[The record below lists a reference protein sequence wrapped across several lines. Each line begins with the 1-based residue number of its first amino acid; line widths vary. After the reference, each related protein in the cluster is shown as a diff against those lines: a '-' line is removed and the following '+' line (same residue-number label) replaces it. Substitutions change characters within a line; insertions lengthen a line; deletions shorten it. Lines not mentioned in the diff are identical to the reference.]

1 MKSLKGPPQVL
12 DQWLEQLGCVE
23 GAVKLATS
31 FRTSCRV
38 QEHVACVDSR
48 QTLLLSR
55 DVKQHTALEGPGI
68 ATHIDM
74 YIHACI

>member
-1 MKSLKGPPQVL
+1 MENTVYEQMLPICIACVQGTLVPPKLVL
-12 DQWLEQLGCVE
+12 AE
-23 GAVKLATS
+23 
-31 FRTSCRV
+31 
-38 QEHVACVDSR
+38 ACVDSR
-48 QTLLLSR
+48 QTLRRTLLSR

>member
-38 QEHVACVDSR
+38 QEHMG
-48 QTLLLSR
+48 
-55 DVKQHTALEGPGI
+55 LESLHDTVRGEDKRVNHGK
-68 ATHIDM
+68 
-74 YIHACI
+74 